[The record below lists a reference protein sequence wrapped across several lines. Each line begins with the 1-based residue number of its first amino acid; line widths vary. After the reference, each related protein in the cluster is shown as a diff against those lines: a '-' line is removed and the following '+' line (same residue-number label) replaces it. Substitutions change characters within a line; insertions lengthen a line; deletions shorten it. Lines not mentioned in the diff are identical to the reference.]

1 MHKRIRG
8 RGLAVPAAVAVLSM
22 AAHAQTDTETTLG
35 VMTYNAGQGTEFA
48 GLLRADDAESYH
60 LAVFQALRQAQSTQP
75 QARMR
80 AVAAQIAK
88 VRPAL
93 VSLQELNRWTVGP
106 YVPATGRCGAGTVSV
121 DMLTDL
127 REALRTQGLD
137 YRVAAQVAAYNP
149 PPLLGRYG
157 EGALQCVQVQS
168 RNVILAR
175 AGLSSTLFQWRNPR
189 AGRLDAPAQPQDDGS
204 GRPAPVG
211 TVPAGQ
217 AWVSVEAQVSGRWLR
232 MLGAQLDERDPQR
245 RRDNG
250 AALRTVAAAG
260 ALPVVLAFS
269 ANAQAAP
276 APADDVYTDF
286 IAAGWRDAWY
296 LRHPGLA
303 GYTCCQAPS
312 LDNRFSRLSRR
323 TDLVLLR
330 GAVQA
335 PRLIL
340 VGAWND
346 TRTPGG
352 LWPSDHAGVMA
363 QVAPG
368 AAP

>member
-1 MHKRIRG
+1 MHKRFLG
-8 RGLAVPAAVAVLSM
+8 RVLAMLAAVAAWPM
-22 AAHAQTDTETTLG
+22 AGQAQTDTGSTLG
-35 VMTYNAGQGTEFA
+35 VMTYNAGQGTDFA
-48 GLLRADDAESYH
+48 ALLRARDAESYH
-60 LAVFQALRQAQSTQP
+60 LAVAQTLRQVQATQP
-75 QARMR
+75 AARMR

-93 VSLQELNRWTVGP
+93 VSLQELNRWKTAP
-106 YVPATGRCGAGTVSV
+106 FNPATGRCAAGTVSL
-121 DMLTDL
+121 DMLEDL
-127 REALRTQGLD
+127 REALRAQGLD
-137 YRVAAQVAAYNP
+137 YRVAAQVAAFNP
-149 PPLLGRYG
+149 RPLLGRSG
-157 EGALQCVQVQS
+157 EGALQCVQVLS

-175 AGLSSTLFQWRNPR
+175 AGLSNTVFQWRNPR

-204 GRPAPVG
+204 GTPAPVG
-211 TVPAGQ
+211 TVPTGQ
-217 AWVSVEAQVSGRWLR
+217 AWVSVEAQLSGRWLR
-232 MLGAQLDERDPQR
+232 LLGAQLDERDAQR

-250 AALRTVAAAG
+250 AALRAVGATG

-286 IAAGWRDAWY
+286 IAAGWIDAWQ

-312 LDNRFSRLSRR
+312 LDNRFSRLSSR

-335 PRLIL
+335 PRLSL

-346 TRTPGG
+346 TRTPTG

-363 QVAPG
+363 QVVPDTAP
-368 AAP
+368 

>member
-1 MHKRIRG
+1 MHKQFRG
-8 RGLAVPAAVAVLSM
+8 RALALLAAIASFPL
-22 AAHAQTDTETTLG
+22 AGQAQTDTATTLG
-35 VMTYNAGQGTEFA
+35 VMTYNAGQGTDFA
-48 GLLRADDAESYH
+48 GLLRAGDAESYH
-60 LAVFQALRQAQSTQP
+60 LAVSQSLRQAQSTQP
-75 QARMR
+75 EARMR

-93 VSLQELNRWTVGP
+93 VSLQELNRWKTATFD
-106 YVPATGRCGAGTVSV
+106 PATGRCGAGTVSV
-121 DMLTDL
+121 DMLASL
-127 REALRTQGLD
+127 REALSAQGLD

-149 PPLLGRYG
+149 PPLLGRFG
-157 EGALQCVQVQS
+157 EGALQCVQVLS

-175 AGLSSTLFQWRNPR
+175 AGLSSTVFQWRNPR

-211 TVPAGQ
+211 TVPTGQ
-217 AWVSVEAQVSGRWLR
+217 AWVSVEAEVSGRWLR
-232 MLGAQLDERDPQR
+232 VLGAQLDERDPQR

-250 AALRTVAAAG
+250 TALRSVAAAN

-303 GYTCCQAPS
+303 GYTCCQVPS

-323 TDLVLLR
+323 SDLVLLR

-363 QVAPG
+363 QVTPG